1 MYVKYFAAKFP
12 CFFYI
17 YILLATR
24 NCRQVGAYSKVGHKR
39 AVSPPE
45 KNLQQASKFTR
56 RLLSIIFLNLTSV
69 SVFHVSLTLSNKKVT
84 IATFDRLGISK
95 EGKLDNE
102 SCKLNTIIQT
112 SSTEYQAII

>member
-12 CFFYI
+12 CFFNI

-24 NCRQVGAYSKVGHKR
+24 NCRQVGAYSKVGHTDRR

-56 RLLSIIFLNLTSV
+56 RLLSIIFLNLTSI
-69 SVFHVSLTLSNKKVT
+69 SVFHVSLTLTKKS
-84 IATFDRLGISK
+84 R
-95 EGKLDNE
+95 
-102 SCKLNTIIQT
+102 
-112 SSTEYQAII
+112 

>member
-1 MYVKYFAAKFP
+1 MKFSLEDSDILFDFCVFMYVKYFVAKFP
-12 CFFYI
+12 CSFFF
-17 YILLATR
+17 ILLTTR

-69 SVFHVSLTLSNKKVT
+69 SVFHVSLTLTKK
-84 IATFDRLGISK
+84 A
-95 EGKLDNE
+95 
-102 SCKLNTIIQT
+102 
-112 SSTEYQAII
+112 

>member
-24 NCRQVGAYSKVGHKR
+24 NCRRVGAYSKVGHKR

-69 SVFHVSLTLSNKKVT
+69 SVFHGSLTLTKK
-84 IATFDRLGISK
+84 K
-95 EGKLDNE
+95 GK
-102 SCKLNTIIQT
+102 QH
-112 SSTEYQAII
+112 STDWGFQRKASWITKVAN

>member
-24 NCRQVGAYSKVGHKR
+24 NCRRVGAYSKVGHKR

-69 SVFHVSLTLSNKKVT
+69 SVFHVSLTLTKKKRK
-84 IATFDRLGISK
+84 ATFDRLGISK

-102 SCKLNTIIQT
+102 SCKLNTKIQT